1 MVSHLNVMSLLCN
14 SVVFH
19 DRSILLKRVILF
31 NTFAIFSLV
40 PRNGNPESLCVLL
53 SIQLGSR
60 GYLLISGL
68 AEPVVRACSLIVD
81 LVEKY
86 ECTQSRSTD
95 PGERGSSESLDS
107 RRAFKTL
114 VEKWEDRH
122 ILDLLVLPGPVKEVL
137 LDLVKESGLE
147 PTTGMALTDRNERGG
162 ADGYSD
168 GKWDSTTCRWDEA
181 MAEGSSQGPAIQ
193 HFLPAGLQGR
203 TDSTKRLVT
212 LELGDQDQSEQGV
225 TLNAPV
231 TEEPGQED
239 ERELQFLL
247 LLKFFTA
254 MGYTEDV
261 VKRVLART
269 GPKEASQILDL
280 VQQEQ
285 DRTDQG
291 QAAEANQ
298 REKNRPCESEH
309 RDDGEPTAGT
319 RVELMNGETRNG
331 DGVKE
336 NPIHPQTEACN
347 AKGQEEEE
355 QEEDFVLRVLKK
367 AAVSCGYTE
376 QKVAKVY
383 NRLPNRSTH
392 HLLLELQRE
401 TPDTFWEEPREID
414 DVVLE
419 KGGPNF
425 RPAGGRS
432 REVEIVVPSGERE
445 PVDQTW
451 QAMPR
456 KHSGQE
462 DVSDWNNTPD
472 QFTVNQYTSKKKQQ
486 HLPKLKTP
494 RQNSP
499 QEVMG
504 PPMFT
509 YSTSLNPTHATSKLK
524 QHKQPSTMN
533 KTPQAS
539 NALKL
544 ALEGSQSPI
553 LPGKDSCTPRAKE
566 RQGFTSTSSVVVTGE
581 QRFLEGLQTPFEL
594 QLTDNPGDPSL
605 RTIIIDGSNVAM
617 R

>member
-1 MVSHLNVMSLLCN
+1 MVCITISKALNS
-14 SVVFH
+14 
-19 DRSILLKRVILF
+19 
-31 NTFAIFSLV
+31 A
-40 PRNGNPESLCVLL
+40 VLL

-68 AEPVVRACSLIVD
+68 AEPVVRACSLIAD

-86 ECTQSRSTD
+86 ECTQTRSTD

-122 ILDLLVLPGPVKEVL
+122 ILDLLVLPGSVKEVL

-147 PTTGMALTDRNERGG
+147 PTTRMALTDGNERGG
-162 ADGYSD
+162 ADGYSM

-181 MAEGSSQGPAIQ
+181 MAEGSRQGPAIQ
-193 HFLPAGLQGR
+193 HFQPAGLQGR
-203 TDSTKRLVT
+203 TDSTKRLFT
-212 LELGDQDQSEQGV
+212 QELGDQDQSEQGV
-225 TLNAPV
+225 TLNTPE
-231 TEEPGQED
+231 TEEPGQD

-291 QAAEANQ
+291 QTAQANQDVVTLQ

-309 RDDGEPTAGT
+309 RDDGEPTAGARLKLT
-319 RVELMNGETRNG
+319 NGETRNG
-331 DGVKE
+331 EGVKE
-336 NPIHPQTEACN
+336 NTIHPQTEASN

-383 NRLPNRSTH
+383 NMLPNCSTH
-392 HLLLELQRE
+392 HLLLKLQRE

-419 KGGPNF
+419 KGEQNF
-425 RPAGGRS
+425 RPAGGGT
-432 REVEIVVPSGERE
+432 REVETVVPSGERE

-451 QAMPR
+451 QAMPK
-456 KHSGQE
+456 KHTGQE
-462 DVSDWNNTPD
+462 DVLDWNNTPH
-472 QFTVNQYTSKKKQQ
+472 QFTVNQYTSKKKQK

-494 RQNSP
+494 HQNSL
-499 QEVMG
+499 QEVKG
-504 PPMFT
+504 PPMLT
-509 YSTSLNPTHATSKLK
+509 YSTSLNPTHATSKQN

-539 NALKL
+539 NSLKL
-544 ALEGSQSPI
+544 
-553 LPGKDSCTPRAKE
+553 AKE

>member
-1 MVSHLNVMSLLCN
+1 MKFATLINRVHKRINSKPTTLKAQQCLGCITISKALNS
-14 SVVFH
+14 
-19 DRSILLKRVILF
+19 
-31 NTFAIFSLV
+31 A
-40 PRNGNPESLCVLL
+40 VLL
-53 SIQLGSR
+53 SNQLGSR

-68 AEPVVRACSLIVD
+68 AEPVVRACSLIAD

-86 ECTQSRSTD
+86 ECIQSRSTD

-122 ILDLLVLPGPVKEVL
+122 ILDLLVLPGSVKEVL

-147 PTTGMALTDRNERGG
+147 TTTRMALTDGNERGG
-162 ADGYSD
+162 ADGYSL

-181 MAEGSSQGPAIQ
+181 MAEGSSQGPASQ
-193 HFLPAGLQGR
+193 HFLPAGLQGS
-203 TDSTKRLVT
+203 TDITKRLFT
-212 LELGDQDQSEQGV
+212 QQLGDQDQSEQGV
-225 TLNAPV
+225 TLNTPG
-231 TEEPGQED
+231 TEVPGQED

-291 QAAEANQ
+291 QTAQANQ
-298 REKNRPCESEH
+298 DVVTLQREENRPCESEH
-309 RDDGEPTAGT
+309 PDDGEPPAGA
-319 RVELMNGETRNG
+319 RLKLSNGETRNG
-331 DGVKE
+331 DAVKE
-336 NPIHPQTEACN
+336 NTIHPQTEASN
-347 AKGQEEEE
+347 AKGQEEEEE

-376 QKVAKVY
+376 QKVAEVY
-383 NRLPNRSTH
+383 NMLPNRSTH

-432 REVEIVVPSGERE
+432 REVEAVAPPGERE

-451 QAMPR
+451 QAVPR
-456 KHSGQE
+456 KHAGQE
-462 DVSDWNNTPD
+462 DVLDWNNTPD
-472 QFTVNQYTSKKKQQ
+472 QFTVNRYASKKKQQ

-494 RQNSP
+494 HQNSL
-499 QEVMG
+499 QEVKG
-504 PPMFT
+504 PPMLT
-509 YSTSLNPTHATSKLK
+509 YPTSLNPTHATSK
-524 QHKQPSTMN
+524 QNQQKQPSTMN

-539 NALKL
+539 NSLKL
-544 ALEGSQSPI
+544 ELQGPQSSI
-553 LPGKDSCTPRAKE
+553 QPGKDSFTPRAKE
-566 RQGFTSTSSVVVTGE
+566 RQGFTSTSLVVVTGE
-581 QRFLEGLQTPFEL
+581 QRFLEGLQTPFKL